1 MRSLVFKKCEILPQS
16 DEEWYIPK
24 EALFANAILNAFE
37 PEKRIALEV
46 GVLHGAWSINVLRN
60 AEGSAVTAVD
70 PYPNMEGI
78 RERTLERLEPF
89 DFKLFKS
96 WGDLEMDKL
105 ASLIHI
111 DGLHTETAVFNDLK
125 NAENYLDEK
134 GVIIVDDCLQP
145 VFPGVAAGWIK
156 YLLQSDLCC
165 FLCTGSKAYLT
176 RKNDYD
182 HWITSMRNALSQ
194 QKVIPWCNY
203 LGEND
208 ETAYV
213 SHPTIDGYKVLL
225 SFERADPIAGDPI
238 LPIWPEQPVVPLLQP
253 MVKSNKVRKQP

>member
-60 AEGSAVTAVD
+60 VEGSAVTAVD

-78 RERTLERLEPF
+78 RERTVERLEPF

-96 WGDLEMDKL
+96 WDDLEMDKL
-105 ASLIHI
+105 VSLIHI

-125 NAENYLDEK
+125 NAEKYLDVN
-134 GVIIVDDCLQP
+134 GVIVVDDCLQP
-145 VFPGVAAGWIK
+145 VFPGVAVGWIK
-156 YLLQSDLCC
+156 YLLQSDFCC
-165 FLCTGSKAYLT
+165 FMCTGSKAYLT
-176 RKNDYD
+176 RKID
-182 HWITSMRNALSQ
+182 HSFWIEKMRAALTQ
-194 QKVIPWCNY
+194 QSVIPWCNY
-203 LGEND
+203 LGED
-208 ETAYV
+208 EETAYV
-213 SHPTIDGYKVLL
+213 SYPTIDGYDVLL
-225 SFERADPIAGDPI
+225 SFERADPKKGDPI
-238 LPIWPEQPVVPLLQP
+238 LPRWPKQPIVPLLQP
-253 MVKSNKVRKQP
+253 SVTSGKVKK